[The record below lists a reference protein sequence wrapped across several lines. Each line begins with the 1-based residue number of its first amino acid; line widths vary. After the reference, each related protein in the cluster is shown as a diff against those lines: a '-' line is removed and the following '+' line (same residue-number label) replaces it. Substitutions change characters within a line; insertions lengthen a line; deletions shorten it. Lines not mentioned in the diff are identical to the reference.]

1 MENTSLVVL
10 SRQIALQRKLQVVAD
25 NVANL
30 NTNGFKRQSLGFEE
44 ALMPR
49 AKENLFARGDRAG
62 SFVSE
67 MATLT
72 DFTEGTIEQT
82 GGTFDIALDGEAFF
96 AVQTPQGERYT
107 RAGNFQLDPNG
118 RLVTPDGDPVLG
130 EGGEIV
136 FGRNERDITFGVDG
150 TVSSSAGE
158 KGRLRLVAF
167 ADKTQLLKDGA
178 NFFDTQVPPTP
189 ATEVRV
195 RQGALE
201 ASNISAVTEMTRMI
215 EVTRSYEQIS
225 NLIKQHSDL
234 RSRAIERLGS
244 LQS

>member
-10 SRQIALQRKLQVVAD
+10 SLQIALQRKLGVISD

-30 NTNGFKRQSLGFEE
+30 NTNGFKRKSLGFEE
-44 ALMPR
+44 ALMPK
-49 AKENLFARGDRAG
+49 AKENLFARGDRGG

-72 DFTEGTIEQT
+72 DFTEGVIEET
-82 GGTFDIALDGEAFF
+82 GGTFDLALDGEAFF
-96 AVQTPQGERYT
+96 AVQTPRGERYT
-107 RAGNFQLDPNG
+107 RAGNFQLDANG

-150 TVSSSAGE
+150 TISSSAGE
-158 KGRLRLVAF
+158 KGKLRMVNF
-167 ADKTQLLKDGA
+167 ADKTLLTNEGA
-178 NFFDTQVPPTP
+178 NFFASPVAPTV
-189 ATEVRV
+189 AETARL

-201 ASNISAVTEMTRMI
+201 ASNISAVTEMTKMI
-215 EVTRSYEQIS
+215 EVTRNYELIS
-225 NLIKQHSDL
+225 SLIKQHGDL

-244 LQS
+244 LQA